1 MPYKP
6 TGRPRGR
13 PRKVKEEG
21 CEYSSAP
28 AGVAEQRESLP
39 VHQEIKPATTA
50 TPYKK
55 VIPGVA
61 VPETA
66 IIEALW
72 ASKGSISDAAR
83 LIGYADRATLAHRI
97 QASDTLKAA
106 VHEYRETRIDRVEV
120 NLQRLADEENNIA
133 ALIFL
138 AKTLGRDRGYA
149 EQPAVIAPTQV
160 VIKIQED
167 WRRPTMEGS
176 AVVIESQSQLPA
188 PSDDD

>member
-1 MPYKP
+1 M
-6 TGRPRGR
+6 
-13 PRKVKEEG
+13 
-21 CEYSSAP
+21 
-28 AGVAEQRESLP
+28 
-39 VHQEIKPATTA
+39 
-50 TPYKK
+50 
-55 VIPGVA
+55 
-61 VPETA
+61 
-66 IIEALW
+66 
-72 ASKGSISDAAR
+72 
-83 LIGYADRATLAHRI
+83 
-97 QASDTLKAA
+97 
-106 VHEYRETRIDRVEV
+106 HEYRETRIDRVEV

>member
-1 MPYKP
+1 
-6 TGRPRGR
+6 
-13 PRKVKEEG
+13 V
-21 CEYSSAP
+21 EYSAEP
-28 AGVAEQRESLP
+28 VAEAVRQAAVR
-39 VHQEIKPATTA
+39 EIKPATTA

-55 VIPGVA
+55 VISGVA
-61 VPETA
+61 VPETD
-66 IIEALW
+66 IISALW
-72 ASKGSISDAAR
+72 TAKGSISDAAR

-149 EQPAVIAPTQV
+149 DQPAVIAPTQV
-160 VIKIQED
+160 IIKIKDD
-167 WRRPTMEGS
+167 WRSPMIDAS
-176 AVVIESQSQLPA
+176 HVVIESQSHSLP
-188 PSDDD
+188 PPEDD